1 MKRIQLRYVFFL
13 FCLVPLLVGCAELF
27 PKSGQNAVTIA
38 ATLPVDANG
47 ETVSVLPEEWNTV
60 MESEPE
66 DKQSVETLSM
76 VVTESTIRQLE
87 EYPNLKTLNLSGST
101 CYTAIMVYIQSHPQV
116 EVTYSVDFGSTSA
129 INWAEHV
136 SIPGEGVSF
145 QTLRTNL
152 VYLPHLQTLQLLG
165 TTLTFP
171 EIQALRDTY
180 PDVEITY
187 TVAFRG
193 VEYGEETESVSLAG
207 MTVDEITSVVSI
219 LEALPNLSYAELMDE
234 SGTCALSRQDVKQ
247 LVEAAPDVRFHY
259 VFSLFGR
266 TVSTTDETI
275 QFERLSLTPDA
286 ESEIREAMSI
296 MAPGSTLVLDRCG
309 LSSEL
314 LDSIRADF
322 DNVDLVWRVYYGTDS
337 RYTALTNA
345 TTIRSVYNV
354 TDSTCGEL
362 KYVRSA
368 KYIDMGHND
377 TLTDLSFIGYMPD
390 LEILILSG
398 CAASDLSGFENCKK
412 LEYLELANCLKLSDI
427 SPLAGCASLKYLNIC
442 YTKVSSL
449 MPLDGLPIQN
459 LFCKQT
465 RVNAEEQTTF
475 KEIHPDATA
484 VFTGKDPYAGA
495 GWRYTDN
502 GYHYTEFYK
511 KVREVFNLDQVDA
524 LIRAQEKAGEN

>member
-1 MKRIQLRYVFFL
+1 MKRIQIKYFL
-13 FCLVPLLVGCAELF
+13 FLLCLLPILTGCAELF
-27 PKSGQNAVTIA
+27 PKSGQNAVATAVTI
-38 ATLPVDANG
+38 PVSSAG
-47 ETVSVLPEEWNTV
+47 ETVSVIPEEWNVTV
-60 MESEPE
+60 PE
-66 DKQSVETLSM
+66 AQDKSSIDSLSM
-76 VVTESTIRQLE
+76 VVTENTIRELE
-87 EYPNLKTLNLSGST
+87 EYPNLKVLDLSGST
-101 CYTAIMVYIQSHPQV
+101 CYTAIMVYIQNHPQV
-116 EVTYSVDFGSTSA
+116 DVAYTVDFGSAS
-129 INWAEHV
+129 IV
-136 SIPGEGVSF
+136 SWSENVTLPGEGLTF

-152 VYLPHLQTLQLLG
+152 VYLPQLKSLQLPR
-165 TTLTFP
+165 TTLSYA
-171 EIQALRDTY
+171 EIENLRSTY
-180 PDVEITY
+180 PNVNITY
-187 TVAFRG
+187 TVGFRG
-193 VEYGEETESVSLAG
+193 MEFGEETESVNLAG
-207 MTVDEITSVVSI
+207 MTVDEISSVI
-219 LEALPNLSYAELMDE
+219 GMLEALPNLNYVELMND

-259 VFSLFGR
+259 IFSLFGR
-266 TVSTTDETI
+266 TVSTSDETI
-275 QFERLSLTPDA
+275 RFEKLSLTADA
-286 ESEIREAMSI
+286 EPEIREALSI
-296 MAPGSTLVLDRCG
+296 MSPGSTLILDRCG

-322 DNVDLVWRVYYGTDS
+322 DNVDLVWRVYYGTDN

-354 TDSTCGEL
+354 TDSTCSEL

-377 TLTDLSFIGYMPD
+377 TLTDVSFIGYMPD

-427 SPLAGCASLKYLNIC
+427 SPLSGCASLKYLNIC

-449 MPLDGLPIQN
+449 MPLDGLDIQN
-459 LFCKQT
+459 LFCKKT
-465 RVNAEEQTTF
+465 RVGADEQNQF

-484 VFTGKDPYAGA
+484 VFTGIDPYAGP

-524 LIRAQEKAGEN
+524 LIRAQEKTE

>member
-1 MKRIQLRYVFFL
+1 MKRIQIKYFFFL
-13 FCLVPLLVGCAELF
+13 LCLLSVLTGCAELF
-27 PKSGQNAVTIA
+27 PKSGQNAVTTA
-38 ATLPVDANG
+38 ATIPVNPTG
-47 ETVSVLPEEWNTV
+47 ETVSVIPEEWNVTV
-60 MESEPE
+60 ESV
-66 DKQSVETLSM
+66 DKTDVEMLSTI
-76 VVTESTIRQLE
+76 VTEDTIRDLE
-87 EYPNLKTLNLSGST
+87 EYPNLKVLDLSGST
-101 CYTAIMVYIQSHPQV
+101 CYTAIMVYIQNHPQV
-116 EVTYSVDFGSTSA
+116 DVAYTVDFGSTS
-129 INWAEHV
+129 IVSWAEDI
-136 SIPGEGVSF
+136 SLPGEGLTF

-152 VYLPHLQTLQLLG
+152 VYLPRLKSLQLPR
-165 TTLTFP
+165 TTLSYA
-171 EIQALRDTY
+171 EIENLRSTY
-180 PDVEITY
+180 PDVSITY
-187 TVAFRG
+187 TVGFRG
-193 VEYGEETESVSLAG
+193 MEFGEETESVNLAG
-207 MTVDEITSVVSI
+207 MTVDEISSVI
-219 LEALPNLSYAELMDE
+219 GMLEALPNLNYAELMND

-266 TVSTTDETI
+266 TVSTSDETI
-275 QFERLSLTPDA
+275 RFERLSLTPDA
-286 ESEIREAMSI
+286 EPEIREALSI
-296 MAPGSTLVLDRCG
+296 MSPGSTLILDRCG

-314 LDSIRADF
+314 LASIRADF

-354 TDSTCGEL
+354 TDSTCSEL

-449 MPLDGLPIQN
+449 MPLDGLDIQN
-459 LFCKQT
+459 LFCKKT
-465 RVNAEEQTTF
+465 RVGADEQNQF

-484 VFTGKDPYAGA
+484 VFTGSDPYAGA

-524 LIRAQEKAGEN
+524 LIRAQENAKK